1 MERPDL
7 EENPFVG
14 NTREVEEPEKTEGGD
29 SSITRQALGFVPGV
43 GTALDVA
50 DVARDVERGDYV
62 GAGIGAAATAVGAV
76 PFVGRF
82 LGKGVKAL
90 AQSFRKL
97 PKADETKDV
106 LDSIGVDEK
115 VLDGWRAANKT
126 DDAFKKRLV
135 GRQTELEE
143 IAKKYKDNPT
153 DEVLDEYRLK
163 VDELNPIKKI
173 EEMPELPTDLDV
185 RGALGI
191 KVDNLAGKRTGLVG
205 VNRNI
210 KEGTRVASRLDIN
223 GYTEYNKWIAT
234 LTVPKAKIK
243 EFVKN
248 NPNLSPTSYARAVH
262 LKNVDL
268 KQSESLQKKSLDIA
282 SGRAK
287 GPHAVMEGDFLA
299 NDPKDVYDYAKE
311 IFEQK
316 PKEWVQVGYNP
327 IRAGFFYER
336 GTGLPIESAEEII
349 QVGPLVLAKNVVG
362 GSIRDYFFNKGGDVM
377 EKQMEMAF
385 MNEGGV
391 LKDDGM
397 NKDPV
402 SGNEVPSGS
411 MAKEVRD
418 DIPAQL
424 SEGEYV
430 VPADVVRFHGVQKFE
445 DLRNQAKKG
454 FGAMEA
460 DGRIGGQPVDD
471 DFPIPVDQLQTYDE
485 GGDVD
490 TYEQTFGQ
498 PFEAGQRY
506 GSTLA
511 PKGQGFE
518 LVTYTSPDGER
529 TIVIP
534 HYNGKPMSAVPTGF
548 TEGGGRSDVGTGVAD
563 PMADERDRQEREAE
577 LARATG
583 TGQPATDMSVLQ
595 DQSEPLTKPVEE
607 YDAGDYIN
615 FYKDS
620 QDGGLDTLLRNTPVI
635 GGVLGL
641 QYRNIRDD
649 AANKLRSGQLGDID
663 QTQFQDI
670 LNFVTTPQTAAG
682 MLGFGRKEEQ
692 PNKDL
697 LEYTIEKYR
706 QNRLNAPEPSTVV
719 LDDLLKNR
727 ARQNLGME
735 DVDRYIDD
743 IGKDSLFKGNLA
755 KTATK
760 LMLGIRKDKDGNP
773 VINTKEKG
781 KDTPVTPEIL
791 KSLDNNVKVHEKIE
805 QNIQKEDENRMSRG
819 EGPMSVQERFDRH
832 HEQFTGFTSSG
843 DFVPGLRQ
851 EVSSA
856 PQNIGGGGAFPT
868 YDFDRGGA
876 QNRGG
881 LIGKPKTKKRTTKK
895 GLGVKTKAT

>member
-1 MERPDL
+1 M
-7 EENPFVG
+7 
-14 NTREVEEPEKTEGGD
+14 
-29 SSITRQALGFVPGV
+29 
-43 GTALDVA
+43 
-50 DVARDVERGDYV
+50 
-62 GAGIGAAATAVGAV
+62 
-76 PFVGRF
+76 
-82 LGKGVKAL
+82 
-90 AQSFRKL
+90 
-97 PKADETKDV
+97 
-106 LDSIGVDEK
+106 
-115 VLDGWRAANKT
+115 
-126 DDAFKKRLV
+126 
-135 GRQTELEE
+135 
-143 IAKKYKDNPT
+143 
-153 DEVLDEYRLK
+153 
-163 VDELNPIKKI
+163 
-173 EEMPELPTDLDV
+173 
-185 RGALGI
+185 
-191 KVDNLAGKRTGLVG
+191 
-205 VNRNI
+205 
-210 KEGTRVASRLDIN
+210 
-223 GYTEYNKWIAT
+223 
-234 LTVPKAKIK
+234 
-243 EFVKN
+243 
-248 NPNLSPTSYARAVH
+248 
-262 LKNVDL
+262 
-268 KQSESLQKKSLDIA
+268 
-282 SGRAK
+282 
-287 GPHAVMEGDFLA
+287 
-299 NDPKDVYDYAKE
+299 
-311 IFEQK
+311 
-316 PKEWVQVGYNP
+316 
-327 IRAGFFYER
+327 
-336 GTGLPIESAEEII
+336 
-349 QVGPLVLAKNVVG
+349 
-362 GSIRDYFFNKGGDVM
+362 NKGGNVM
-377 EKQMEMAF
+377 EQQMEMAF

-397 NKDPV
+397 RKDPV

-511 PKGQGFE
+511 PRGQGFE

-548 TEGGGRSDVGTGVAD
+548 TESGGRSDVGTGVAD

-706 QNRLNAPEPSTVV
+706 ENRLNAPEPSTVV